1 MCVLRKSSIGIPQTS
16 DIPLLVLTYPVVSSR
31 HLKSG
36 YNTTATDAV
45 SIMSVPREG
54 EVLRVPG
61 SPQRDALRVRGSW
74 RDYLDPGSSTTPPP
88 QPPTLSEEEDDDDD
102 ACCIVSAEAD
112 FEPFSDTCGEGDES
126 DLEGLDLTLFEP
138 ASAANGIGPCCSQCC
153 GHCAREVA
161 RRNGALPGTLYILTP
176 VHGADSGKHPHQFS

>member
-1 MCVLRKSSIGIPQTS
+1 
-16 DIPLLVLTYPVVSSR
+16 VSCGHSE
-31 HLKSG
+31 SG
-36 YNTTATDAV
+36 HSAVTIDAV
-45 SIMSVPREG
+45 STMSVPRDG

-74 RDYLDPGSSTTPPP
+74 RDYLDPGASTTPPS
-88 QPPTLSEEEDDDDD
+88 QPSTFSEEEDDDDD
-102 ACCIVSAEAD
+102 ACCVVSAEAD

-138 ASAANGIGPCCSQCC
+138 ASAADGIAPCCPQCC

-161 RRNGALPGTLYILTP
+161 RRNGALPGTLYILTAAQ
-176 VHGADSGKHPHQFS
+176 GADSGKQPHHFS